1 VSKSSTTTQRAVTR
15 QRGPHRGAIRAKP
28 FLSSLAA
35 ADAGGGPSPWA
46 RWLSRYQNINRAR
59 IRRDTSPMDGPEE
72 GREHGCAT
80 VAISDAG
87 CCGQPANESG
97 RVNAPCLGKRIAL
110 RLRPVPG

>member
-1 VSKSSTTTQRAVTR
+1 
-15 QRGPHRGAIRAKP
+15 
-28 FLSSLAA
+28 
-35 ADAGGGPSPWA
+35 
-46 RWLSRYQNINRAR
+46 
-59 IRRDTSPMDGPEE
+59 MDGPEE